1 MSKIKPINGS
11 KLQGWFRKNNAT
23 ELAEAFEDHV
33 FELYDHK
40 ELDSALSRVA
50 MLEEIDKKWR
60 GKTCS
65 VVTLVLR
72 P

>member
-1 MSKIKPINGS
+1 MKTIKPMNGS

-23 ELAEAFEDHV
+23 KLADAFEDHV
-33 FELYDHK
+33 FELYDHN

-50 MLEEIDKKWR
+50 LLEEIDKKWR